1 MNVIVPVEQTE
12 ATVTLTRA
20 DYEALIERLEDAH
33 DLMAVD
39 RDEVWRAA
47 VGEEEAR
54 RLSYTAGEM
63 RRMMLDDVSPVIIW
77 RERAG
82 LTQSALAKAADVSQ
96 SYLAEIEGGKKPGS
110 AVALRAIAQV
120 LRVPMEHLMP

>member
-12 ATVTLTRA
+12 ATVTLARA
-20 DYEALIERLEDAH
+20 DYEALVERLEDAV
-33 DLMAVD
+33 DLLAVE
-39 RDEVWRAA
+39 RSKVWHAT

-54 RLSYTAGEM
+54 RLSYTMAEV
-63 RRMMLDDVSPVIIW
+63 RRMTLEDVSAITIW

-82 LTQSALAKAADVSQ
+82 LTQTALACAASVSQ

-110 AVALRAIAQV
+110 AAALSAIAKV
-120 LRVPMEHLMP
+120 LNVPMEHLVP

>member
-1 MNVIVPVEQTE
+1 MNVIVPVAETE

-20 DYEALIERLEDAH
+20 DYDALIERLENAH
-33 DLMAVD
+33 DQAAVD
-39 RDEVWRAA
+39 RSEAWRAA

-82 LTQSALAKAADVSQ
+82 LTQSALAQAASVSQ

-110 AVALRAIAQV
+110 AAMLRAIAQV
-120 LRVPMEHLMP
+120 LRVPMEHLVP